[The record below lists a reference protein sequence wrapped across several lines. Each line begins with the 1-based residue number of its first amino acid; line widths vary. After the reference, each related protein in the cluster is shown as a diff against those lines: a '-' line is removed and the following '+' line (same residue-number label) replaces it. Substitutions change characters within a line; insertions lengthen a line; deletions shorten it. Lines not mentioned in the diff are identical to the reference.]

1 MDEGLELM
9 RYLPTSYKRVPD
21 SEYIQF
27 LLEAYQS
34 NYEQEKYQFAYLSL
48 HMLFMSFVYFNVWQ
62 IKHHLE
68 DDFKTALLL
77 RSRIEN
83 DFLSASSPFVFHAES
98 ERTIFN
104 FLRIIDCPK
113 DRIGKYK
120 KLVDLRNNLAHSNGV
135 IHFDNES
142 SHSDKVQELLRCTEE
157 IQSYSKPVIKDIYKQ
172 FLVEG
177 WDEETRA
184 YIDKDDQ
191 IREEL
196 IHNYYLSEADI
207 QFCVEFNI
215 RSLEGE
221 ENFDKISLLHD
232 YFCSIYSELEEL

>member
-1 MDEGLELM
+1 MDEGLELA

-21 SEYIQF
+21 NEYIQF

-68 DDFKTALLL
+68 EDFKTALLL

-104 FLRIIDCPK
+104 FLRIIGCPK
-113 DRIGKYK
+113 DRIGNYK

-135 IHFDNES
+135 IHFDNEA
-142 SHSDKVQELLRCTEE
+142 SHSEKVQELLRCTEE
-157 IQSYSKPVIKDIYKQ
+157 IQSYSKPVIQDIYKQ
-172 FLVEG
+172 FLLES
-177 WDEETRA
+177 WDEETRV
-184 YIDKDDQ
+184 YIDRDDQ

-207 QFCVEFNI
+207 QFCVEFDI
-215 RSLEGE
+215 RSL
-221 ENFDKISLLHD
+221 DDVDHLRDISTLHS